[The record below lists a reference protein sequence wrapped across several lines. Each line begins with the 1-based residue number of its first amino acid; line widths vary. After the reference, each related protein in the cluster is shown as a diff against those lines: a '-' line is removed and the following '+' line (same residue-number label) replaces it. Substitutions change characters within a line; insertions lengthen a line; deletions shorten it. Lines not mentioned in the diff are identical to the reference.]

1 MSINSAV
8 LDGVIYTQQ
17 QPIWPQQATRKKKKK
32 KVNERYDCIRFKA
45 GPVKVFRFTKFVL
58 IYFVTIIFT
67 DYPGMNMLQ
76 INQLF
81 RSKNRKMLTIPM
93 V

>member
-45 GPVKVFRFTKFVL
+45 GPVKVFIFTKFVF
-58 IYFVTIIFT
+58 IPFVFT
-67 DYPGMNMLQ
+67 FYIDILENKIGFLK
-76 INQLF
+76 
-81 RSKNRKMLTIPM
+81 SE
-93 V
+93 